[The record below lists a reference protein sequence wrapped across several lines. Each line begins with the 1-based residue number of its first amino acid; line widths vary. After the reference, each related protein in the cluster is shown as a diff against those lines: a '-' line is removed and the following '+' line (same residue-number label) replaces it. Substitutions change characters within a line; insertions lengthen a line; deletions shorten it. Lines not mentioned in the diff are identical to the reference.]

1 MNKFRVTDVFVT
13 IHSGVLGLTDHQ
25 ASLRTYGLKP
35 IGGGKYEVKES
46 VQFKRNEEFE
56 WDGDVP
62 RNLATQ
68 LSQVGKDGAAQE
80 KKDQEEDVMTFE
92 PTLHDG
98 APSSSEGNEDPP
110 EDDSFL
116 HTGKS
121 KHGRRK

>member
-1 MNKFRVTDVFVT
+1 MNKYRVEDVFVT
-13 IHSGVLGLTDHQ
+13 IHTGVLGLSDHQ

-35 IGGGKYEVKES
+35 IGDGKYEVKES
-46 VQFKRNEEFE
+46 VQFKRGEEFE

-62 RNLATQ
+62 RNLVTQ
-68 LSQVGKDGAAQE
+68 LSPVGKGGAAQE
-80 KKDQEEDVMTFE
+80 KKGADDGVISFE
-92 PTLHDG
+92 PALHDG
-98 APSSSEGNEDPP
+98 APSSSEENEEPP

>member
-1 MNKFRVTDVFVT
+1 MNKYRVTDVFVT

-35 IGGGKYEVKES
+35 IGDGKYEVKES
-46 VQFKRNEEFE
+46 VQFKRNEVFE

-62 RNLATQ
+62 RNLAAQ
-68 LSQVGKDGAAQE
+68 IAHVGKDSAAQE
-80 KKDQEEDVMTFE
+80 KKDPDEGVMSFE

-98 APSSSEGNEDPP
+98 APSSSEENEEPP
-110 EDDSFL
+110 ADDSFL